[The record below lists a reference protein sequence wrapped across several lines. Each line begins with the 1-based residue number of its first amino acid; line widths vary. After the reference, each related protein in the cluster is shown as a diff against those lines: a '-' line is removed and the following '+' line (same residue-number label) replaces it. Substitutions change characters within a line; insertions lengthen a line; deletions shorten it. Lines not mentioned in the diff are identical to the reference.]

1 MNRYLICHFF
11 VYKKFGTINGLYF
24 GKTSVKNFFLGY
36 LINLN
41 LKYVYNEK

>member
-1 MNRYLICHFF
+1 MDYILANPELRF
-11 VYKKFGTINGLYF
+11 
-24 GKTSVKNFFLGY
+24 FFLGY